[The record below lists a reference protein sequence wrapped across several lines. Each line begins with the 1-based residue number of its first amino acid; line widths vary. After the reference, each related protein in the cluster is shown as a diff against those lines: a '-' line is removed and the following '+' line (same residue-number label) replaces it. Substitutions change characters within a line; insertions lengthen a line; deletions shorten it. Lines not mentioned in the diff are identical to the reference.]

1 MSSEL
6 RLSVQAGGQVS
17 HVSLASDQPGYVFG
31 RGTDVSWVIP
41 VASVSKHHCAFS
53 FVNGQWCVSD
63 LESANGTF
71 LNGAPV
77 RPGQLLP
84 LAAGSQIWLC
94 SDGAARIEVL
104 SITQEAPAASPAQQ
118 PATTPPAGQPAGYG
132 NTRPMQSGQM
142 PPAMPGPA
150 DPFTPEPA
158 NFTIYQPDAFQG
170 QVRRLDLTRGG
181 RIVIGRAPDC
191 TVVLDNPNVS
201 KHHCEVSLSG
211 AQILVTDLNSTNG
224 TCVNGR
230 RVRRCTVNPG
240 DVINVPG
247 QVFIIEGMCLV
258 YHERTAGIS
267 VELVNV
273 VKTVKDRETQAPLDI
288 VRHVSMIVRPNTF
301 VALVGGSG
309 AGKSSLLTCING
321 TAPCTGGTVRFDGLD
336 TRLNRH
342 AYDAIVGNV
351 PQKDIL
357 HENLTV
363 RQSLQFM
370 ARLRIA
376 GDVSRRQLDEAV
388 AKAIRD
394 VDLNGKENVMISNL
408 SGGQKKRVS
417 IAMELLANPRLLILD
432 EPTSG
437 LSPDLDRALMQLMKR
452 LSRRNCTVL
461 LVTHCMD
468 NIRLCDSVAF
478 LGRGGSLCYYGAPD
492 KMRAY
497 FGVEDMSD
505 VFVKLSEPENVARY
519 AQAYYSTPAFQ
530 EVSSRYPEAAMGVT
544 V

>member
-6 RLSVQAGGQVS
+6 RLSVQADGQVS
-17 HVSLASDQPGYVFG
+17 HVSLAPDQASYVFG

-41 VASVSKHHCAFS
+41 IASVSKHHCAFS
-53 FVNGQWCVSD
+53 FVNGQWCVAD

-71 LNGAPV
+71 LDGTQV
-77 RPGQLLP
+77 QPGQLLP

-104 SITQEAPAASPAQQ
+104 SVTQPAQTSPSPQQQ
-118 PATTPPAGQPAGYG
+118 PAPAGPGD
-132 NTRPMQSGQM
+132 TRPMQQ
-142 PPAMPGPA
+142 PGGAA
-150 DPFTPEPA
+150 DPATPDAA
-158 NFTIYQPDAFQG
+158 NFTIYQPDDFAG

-201 KHHCEVSLSG
+201 KHHCEVSMAG
-211 AQILVTDLNSTNG
+211 AQVLVTDLNSTNG

-230 RVRRCTVNPG
+230 RVRRCAVNPG

-247 QVFIIEGMCLV
+247 QVFTIEGTCLV

-288 VRHVSMIVRPNTF
+288 VRHVSMIIRPNSF

-394 VDLNGKENVMISNL
+394 VDLNGKENVMIANL

-492 KMRAY
+492 QMRAY

-505 VFVKLSEPENVARY
+505 VFVKMSEPDSVARY
-519 AQAYYSTPAFQ
+519 AQAYYDTPAFQ
-530 EVSSRYPEAAMGVT
+530 EVSSRYPEAAMGVK